1 MARARAI
8 QWFVWLSLMTTQCSL
23 LEANLVRA
31 QASPLTVTMLE
42 PRKSVTLSW
51 YHSIRWFSAYFG
63 PKSCHCYWNST
74 LTRVTVAGRP
84 VTEVQKNCPWINKNY
99 SGESGYQ
106 PIYEDTYDDTY
117 FLDLT
122 TEQYT
127 AGPKL
132 QVPRFRHSCHYIK
145 ATNEIIIVGGQ
156 LEYLNATCE
165 NEVYKSVEII
175 DLDTNTIRYG
185 KQSQCCHLAKFKP
198 FLSLDC
204 SGCRDTIQGKEVI
217 KFCSLV

>member
-63 PKSCHCYWNST
+63 PKSSHCNWNST
-74 LTRVTVAGRP
+74 LTGVTVSGEACDRKLKR
-84 VTEVQKNCPWINKNY
+84 TSLELTINF

-132 QVPRFRHSCHYIK
+132 QVPRFRHTCHYIK

-156 LEYLNATCE
+156 LEYLNATCD

-185 KQSQCCHLAKFKP
+185 KWSQCWHMAKFDP

-204 SGCRDTIQGKEVI
+204 SGLEGQGAI
-217 KFCSLV
+217 